1 MTTIVDDLI
10 DRRVA
15 ELAAR
20 LNGSRRATAD
30 ILREVRHGLTDAAQ
44 GYRDDGMPPEEAA
57 RAAIDEFGEPTEL
70 AREFQVEL
78 VSRQT
83 RLALGF
89 VAASGPVSEVLS
101 RIQWSNS
108 SYAPVSAPPEYTYF
122 LALFMDVQGWALSLF
137 AVGMLL
143 VMGFGVRRFA
153 FRVRMA
159 QAVAVGILAKVVVVS
174 VAGVALMYLFGVPV
188 MADGALGIALGL
200 LYPLTTV
207 YLAWL
212 AWRCAR
218 TATWANRLAVA

>member
-1 MTTIVDDLI
+1 
-10 DRRVA
+10 
-15 ELAAR
+15 
-20 LNGSRRATAD
+20 
-30 ILREVRHGLTDAAQ
+30 
-44 GYRDDGMPPEEAA
+44 MPPEEAA
-57 RAAIDEFGEPTEL
+57 RAAIAEFGEPTEL

-108 SYAPVSAPPEYTYF
+108 SYTPDSSPPEYTYL
-122 LALFMDVQGWALSLF
+122 LALFVDVQGWGLSLF

-153 FRVRMA
+153 FRVRIA
-159 QAVAVGILAKVVVVS
+159 QLVAVGILSKVIVVS
-174 VAGVALMYLFGVPV
+174 VAGVALMYLYRMPV
-188 MADGALGIALGL
+188 VADGVFGFVLGL

-218 TATWANRLAVA
+218 TATWANRLTSAA